1 MPSNSKKKK
10 HGKQILLLLILAL
23 LCIGG
28 TELLVCRYVAPDLF
42 AQITAPV
49 KEMAGQ
55 AVHLGENLLARA
67 EALAPAPAEEEEEP
81 PENQLAGE
89 PALENSQPRE
99 DPTIT
104 EFTQRS
110 GAEVLTGGNIEVVY
124 FNQSEEPWATA
135 PYGPT

>member
-49 KEMAGQ
+49 KEVAGQ
-55 AVHLGENLLARA
+55 AVHLGKNLLARA
-67 EALAPAPAEEEEEP
+67 EALAPAPAEEEEDE
-81 PENQLAGE
+81 A
-89 PALENSQPRE
+89 
-99 DPTIT
+99 
-104 EFTQRS
+104 
-110 GAEVLTGGNIEVVY
+110 
-124 FNQSEEPWATA
+124 
-135 PYGPT
+135 